1 MGVKYPMIA
10 NGALQLLVS
19 AQTMLMLCDAGEY
32 NTEHT
37 EFAVTG
43 AYYNKTICDENDAW

>member
-1 MGVKYPMIA
+1 MIA

-43 AYYNKTICDENDAW
+43 AYYTKPIGGENDAW